1 MTRRPLI
8 AGNWKMNTTLAQAKL
23 LASAIAAGATFDLDL
38 LVCPPFPWLAAVHAE
53 IAGSQVLLGAQN
65 CWTEPSGAFTGEVAP
80 EMAAEIC
87 THVIVGHSERRTL
100 LGETDP
106 LIAKK
111 LRAALRAGLQPIL
124 CVGES
129 LETRRADKAEAF
141 VSGQIHAAL
150 DGLSEADLIRCIVAY
165 EPIWAI
171 GTGVAATIHDIELMS
186 TAIRV
191 QLRSI
196 HADIAGDLRILYGG
210 SVTPDTFGDIHQCTD
225 VDGALVGGASLKSAS
240 FLQLAA
246 IAAN

>member
-1 MTRRPLI
+1 MRRPLI
-8 AGNWKMNTTLAQAKL
+8 AGNWKMNTTLAQARL

-80 EMAAEIC
+80 EMAAEYC
-87 THVIVGHSERRTL
+87 SHVIVGHSERRTI
-100 LGETDP
+100 LGESNP
-106 LIAKK
+106 VIAKK
-111 LRAALRAGLQPIL
+111 VRAALRAGLQPIL

-129 LETRRADKAEAF
+129 LEIRQADKAEAF

-150 DGLSEADLIRCIVAY
+150 DGLSDADLSRCAVAY

-171 GTGVAATIHDIELMS
+171 GTGVSATTDDIQLMS
-186 TAIRV
+186 AAIRV

-196 HADIAGDLRILYGG
+196 NFNVAGGVRILYGG
-210 SVTPDTFGDIHQCTD
+210 SVTPDNFGDIQQCKD
-225 VDGALVGGASLKSAS
+225 IDGALVGGASLKSAS
-240 FLQLAA
+240 FLRLAA

>member
-1 MTRRPLI
+1 MRRPLI
-8 AGNWKMNTTLAQAKL
+8 AGNWKMNTTLAQARQ
-23 LASAIAAGATFDLDL
+23 LASEIAAGATFDLDL
-38 LVCPPFPWLAAVHAE
+38 LICPPFPWLAAVRAE
-53 IAGSQVLLGAQN
+53 IVGSQVLVGAQN
-65 CWTEPSGAFTGEVAP
+65 CWSEPAGAFTGEVAP
-80 EMAAEIC
+80 EMVAEYC
-87 THVIVGHSERRTL
+87 SHVIVGHSERRTM
-100 LGETDP
+100 LGETDL

-111 LRAALRAGLQPIL
+111 VRAALRADLQPIL

-129 LETRRADKAEAF
+129 LETRQADKAEAF

-150 DGLSEADLIRCIVAY
+150 DGLSEADLSRCAVAY

-171 GTGVAATIHDIELMS
+171 GTGVSATTADIELMS
-186 TAIRV
+186 AAIRV

-196 HADIAGDLRILYGG
+196 NADVSGGIRILYGG
-210 SVTPDTFGDIHQCTD
+210 SVTPDNFGDIHRCPN

>member
-23 LASAIAAGATFDLDL
+23 LASEIAAGAKFDLDL
-38 LVCPPFPWLAAVHAE
+38 LVCPPFPWLAAVQAE
-53 IAGSQVLLGAQN
+53 IAGSRVLLGAQN

-80 EMAAEIC
+80 EMAAEFC
-87 THVIVGHSERRTL
+87 THVIVGHSERRTI
-100 LGETDP
+100 LGESDV
-106 LIAKK
+106 LVAKK
-111 LRAALRAGLQPIL
+111 VRAALRAGLQPIL

-129 LETRRADKAEAF
+129 LETRQADKAEAF

-150 DGLSEADLIRCIVAY
+150 DGLSEADLTRCAVAY

-171 GTGVAATIHDIELMS
+171 GTGVSATVDDIQLMS
-186 TAIRV
+186 AAIRI

-196 HADIAGDLRILYGG
+196 NPDVSGGIRVLYGG
-210 SVTPDTFGDIHQCTD
+210 SVTPDNFGEIWHSPD